1 MSPQWRISVTAVVR
15 ECHRGGVCYD
25 QVFNVT
31 QKRSSPPEGPGRFFS
46 SPIAVVDKHIREIK
60 VVFFLWKVTF
70 VTENKVSLLQAK

>member
-1 MSPQWRISVTAVVR
+1 MVR
-15 ECHRGGVCYD
+15 KCHRGGVCYG

-31 QKRSSPPEGPGRFFS
+31 QKRSSPPEGTGRFFS
-46 SPIAVVDKHIREIK
+46 SPIAVADKHIREIK